1 MEPSGTFSEERRPSL
16 LILAVGNPSRGDD
29 ALGPLFLE
37 RLAELRGQCD
47 KNDDIELLTDFQLQI
62 EHAVDLEGRA
72 LALFVD
78 ASVSCPPPF
87 QFTRLQPARD
97 TSYTSH
103 ALSPAAVLHVYQQ
116 INRVPPPPAF
126 QLAIRGEYFELG
138 EPLSVPAEAN
148 LAAALVFADQLLAMP
163 RIEIWQQLVE
173 IRENSLS
180 KSSDDMGGC
189 HVCHC
194 ATNG

>member
-1 MEPSGTFSEERRPSL
+1 MAHSKQRRPSL

-37 RLAELRGQCD
+37 RLVELREQRGD
-47 KNDDIELLTDFQLQI
+47 GSEVELLTDFQLQI
-62 EHAVDLEGRA
+62 EHAVDLENRT

-87 QFTRLQPARD
+87 QFTRLRPARD

-116 INRVPPPPAF
+116 INHAPPPPAF
-126 QLAIRGEYFELG
+126 QLAIRGERFELG
-138 EPLSVPAEAN
+138 ESLSAVTETH
-148 LAAALVFADQLLAMP
+148 LAAALKFAGRLLE
-163 RIEIWQQLVE
+163 RSDVE
-173 IRENSLS
+173 SWERFTEVCQNSLW
-180 KSSDDMGGC
+180 
-189 HVCHC
+189 HL
-194 ATNG
+194 TQI

>member
-1 MEPSGTFSEERRPSL
+1 MESSGTQHSLSLWERVRVRAPRL

-37 RLAELRGQCD
+37 RLAALRGQRGNED
-47 KNDDIELLTDFQLQI
+47 EIELLTDFQLQI
-62 EHAVDLEGRA
+62 EHAVDLENRA

-103 ALSPAAVLHVYQQ
+103 ALSPAAVLYIYQQ
-116 INRVPPPPAF
+116 INGVSPPPAF
-126 QLAIRGEYFELG
+126 QLAIRGERFELG
-138 EPLSVPAEAN
+138 DPLSAAAETH
-148 LAAALVFADQLLAMP
+148 LAAALAFASRLLTM
-163 RIEIWQQLVE
+163 RDVKIWEQFAEVCK
-173 IRENSLS
+173 NS
-180 KSSDDMGGC
+180 
-189 HVCHC
+189 H
-194 ATNG
+194 

>member
-1 MEPSGTFSEERRPSL
+1 VRVPDL

-37 RLAELRGQCD
+37 RLAELREQFND
-47 KNDDIELLTDFQLQI
+47 ADDIELLADFQLQI

-78 ASVSCPPPF
+78 AGVSGPAPF

-97 TSYTSH
+97 TSYPSH

-116 INRVPPPPAF
+116 VSRAPPPPAF
-126 QLAIRGEYFELG
+126 QLAIRGESFELG
-138 EPLSVPAEAN
+138 EPLSAAAEAS
-148 LAAALVFADQLLAMP
+148 LAAALEFTGRLLA
-163 RIEIWQQLVE
+163 RRDAVTWDLWAFV
-173 IRENSLS
+173 
-180 KSSDDMGGC
+180 
-189 HVCHC
+189 
-194 ATNG
+194 